1 MAVFLHTLRWPQ
13 HCDLEDGI
21 HTIKQCR
28 EVFNLHAPITF
39 FHQANAVFFWYIYIC
54 IYIYV
59 SCSYSYSV
67 YLGESVHVPNIEF
80 ILIRCV
86 PRRHA
91 SLNLKAS
98 QPPDRSPEGL
108 KDLASRL
115 LDAKMECLR
124 STIDCIPA
132 LKQVS
137 QLGYPPGN

>member
-1 MAVFLHTLRWPQ
+1 M
-13 HCDLEDGI
+13 
-21 HTIKQCR
+21 
-28 EVFNLHAPITF
+28 
-39 FHQANAVFFWYIYIC
+39 YIYI
-54 IYIYV
+54 YI

-67 YLGESVHVPNIEF
+67 YLRGSVHVPNIEF

-137 QLGYPPGN
+137 QLGFL

>member
-1 MAVFLHTLRWPQ
+1 MYLR
-13 HCDLEDGI
+13 
-21 HTIKQCR
+21 
-28 EVFNLHAPITF
+28 
-39 FHQANAVFFWYIYIC
+39 
-54 IYIYV
+54 
-59 SCSYSYSV
+59 
-67 YLGESVHVPNIEF
+67 ESVHVPNIEL
-80 ILIRCV
+80 IRIRCV

-137 QLGYPPGN
+137 QLGFFVNLDVIFSFFALLRLQHFVSFSLCF